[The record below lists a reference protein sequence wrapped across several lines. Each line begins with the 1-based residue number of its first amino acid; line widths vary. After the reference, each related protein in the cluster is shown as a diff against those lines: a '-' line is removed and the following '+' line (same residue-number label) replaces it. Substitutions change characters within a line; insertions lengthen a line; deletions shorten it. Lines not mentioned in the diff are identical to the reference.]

1 MSNIK
6 KNLEP
11 ANNFLNSYFPS
22 RTSIAKEGDFDW
34 SVAAAAVVRNLYRK
48 QINFTK
54 LLKKFEGEASEKLSY
69 AMAEFEMLCQEG
81 FENTLDDPDLWPV
94 LKDMYFHQDGIY
106 EIAPEASLFR
116 LVSVKA
122 SSPQQRLADMFSS
135 LMKGFHLKPGQIVT
149 ETNNFLEDQILKTL
163 RSDDVLKS
171 IVDSSKTLAKG
182 VNEKPYLP
190 FLSDIFNQDLVF
202 LISQPKY
209 FREQIENLLRLY
221 GYLYTA
227 QLALN
232 IKSLE
237 EPTAKPLYFILEN
250 ESASRER
257 TDLQV
262 HGHRAV
268 QKFLPCIFPYLT
280 MSESLQEV
288 DKASNQHRK
297 PLWELVKSLI
307 PEDAPKLKR
316 YAYEFAQDRYE
327 GSDFQFD
334 HDQSIGDPKYWLD
347 VLLKESI
354 DQFGKKKKRAAA
366 GEKFIKTTEAELC
379 STFVKSR
386 GQVGKVLVMNQD
398 YISLLTNLAIGTE
411 EKLRFSELINEF
423 QVRGIYFDKQ
433 SQKALIHFYE
443 RVGNVERMSDSGDA
457 VYVRKTL

>member
-6 KNLEP
+6 DNLKP
-11 ANNFLNSYFPS
+11 ASNSLNSYFPS

-34 SVAAAAVVRNLYRK
+34 SIAAAAVVRNLYRK
-48 QINFTK
+48 QLNTK
-54 LLKKFEGEASEKLSY
+54 LLKNFDAEASDKVSHAMIEFEKLCQKD
-69 AMAEFEMLCQEG
+69 FEEC
-81 FENTLDDPDLWPV
+81 LDDSDLWPV

-106 EIAPEASLFR
+106 AIAPEASLFR
-116 LVSVKA
+116 LASLKA

-135 LMKGFHLKPGQIVT
+135 LMRGFHLKPEQVVT
-149 ETNNFLEDQILKTL
+149 ETNNFLEDKILKTL
-163 RSDDVLKS
+163 RSDDVLKE
-171 IVDSSKTLAKG
+171 IEDSSKTLAKG

-190 FLSDIFNQDLVF
+190 FLSNIFIKDLGF
-202 LISQPKY
+202 LISQPRY

-262 HGHRAV
+262 HGHKTV

-297 PLWELVKSLI
+297 PLWELANSLV
-307 PEDAPKLKR
+307 PEDTPKLKA
-316 YAYEFAQDRYE
+316 YAYDFAKDRYE
-327 GSDFQFD
+327 GSNFEFN
-334 HDQSIGDPKYWLD
+334 HDQSNDNPKYWLD

-366 GEKFIKTTEAELC
+366 GEKFVRTTEAELC
-379 STFVKSR
+379 SAFVKAR
-386 GQVGKVLVMNQD
+386 GQLGKVLVMNQD
-398 YISLLTNLAIGTE
+398 YISLLTNLAVGVH
-411 EKLRFSELINEF
+411 EKLRLSELINEF
-423 QVRGIYFDKQ
+423 QLRGIYFDKQ
-433 SQKALIHFYE
+433 SQKALIRFYE